1 MRYLPFNP
9 LQDMKDT
16 LLTLTITSMLATTA
30 FADPIH
36 DAAKT
41 GNLAGVQAELDKG
54 VDANEADR
62 SFYDLTPL
70 HWAIS
75 KGVAELLISEGA
87 DVNAITL
94 EGSTPLHFAAW
105 NGRKE
110 IAEILIDN
118 GADLNVINNELA
130 GTPFITALDWAIQQG
145 KTETADLLRKHGGK
159 TAQELNALIDAAKN
173 GDIEVVKQ
181 HLAAGADVNMEAGD
195 GTTPLHNAAIYGHK
209 EVGEILIAEGAD
221 VNAKDDKGRTPLD
234 LAIKE
239 NKTKTADLLRKHGG
253 KTSEEL
259 NALID
264 AAKNGDIEVVKQH
277 LAAGADV
284 NAKIADGTTPLH
296 NAAVYGHTEVAELL
310 IANGANMNAI
320 IVSGRNQGKTPLDLA
335 IWRKKTETA
344 DLLRK
349 HGGRTAEELALMPQ
363 LVYSKGPFDFSFTA
377 KDGKTYVIE
386 VTQDLKQWGELETI
400 EGIGKQVKFI
410 DPRQPLVPFKR
421 NFYRVKLVE

>member
-1 MRYLPFNP
+1 M
-9 LQDMKDT
+9 
-16 LLTLTITSMLATTA
+16 
-30 FADPIH
+30 
-36 DAAKT
+36 
-41 GNLAGVQAELDKG
+41 
-54 VDANEADR
+54 
-62 SFYDLTPL
+62 
-70 HWAIS
+70 
-75 KGVAELLISEGA
+75 
-87 DVNAITL
+87 
-94 EGSTPLHFAAW
+94 HFAAW

-110 IAEILIDN
+110 IAELLIDN

-145 KTETADLLRKHGGK
+145 RTETADLLRKHGGM
-159 TAQELNALIDAAKN
+159 TVEELR
-173 GDIEVVKQ
+173 
-181 HLAAGADVNMEAGD
+181 AGM
-195 GTTPLHNAAIYGHK
+195 TPLHAAAREGLK
-209 EVGEILIAEGAD
+209 EVVELLIAEGAD
-221 VNAKDDKGRTPLD
+221 VNAKITSGGSNKSKTPLD
-234 LAIKE
+234 FAIQYKKPE
-239 NKTKTADLLRKHGG
+239 ITDLLREHGG
-253 KTSEEL
+253 KTGEEL

-264 AAKNGDIEVVKQH
+264 AAKNGDIEAVKQH

-284 NAKIADGTTPLH
+284 NAKDVDGTTPLH
-296 NAAVYGHTEVAELL
+296 NAAVYGHNEVAELL
-310 IANGANMNAI
+310 IANGAEVNAI
-320 IVSGRNQGKTPLDLA
+320 IVSGRNQGKTPVDLA

-400 EGIGKQVKFI
+400 EGTGKQVKFI

>member
-1 MRYLPFNP
+1 MRH
-9 LQDMKDT
+9 T
-16 LLTLTITSMLATTA
+16 LLTLTIASLLATTT

-36 DAAKT
+36 DAAQT
-41 GNLAGVQAELDKG
+41 GDLAGVQAELDKG
-54 VDANEADR
+54 VDANEVDR
-62 SFYDLTPL
+62 SFFNLTPL

-105 NGRKE
+105 NGFTE
-110 IAEILIDN
+110 IAELLIDN

-145 KTETADLLRKHGGK
+145 RTEIADLLRKHGGK
-159 TAQELNALIDAAKN
+159 TSEELFALFEAARTGNIEAAKQAIAD
-173 GDIEVVKQ
+173 GI
-181 HLAAGADVNMEAGD
+181 DVNAEDYRGL
-195 GTTPLHNAAIYGHK
+195 TPLHEAAAFGHN
-209 EVGEILIAEGAD
+209 EVAELLIAKGAE
-221 VNAKDDKGRTPLD
+221 VNAIIVSGGSNKNKTPLD
-234 LAIKE
+234 FAVMKKQNE
-239 NKTKTADLLRKHGG
+239 TADLLRKHGG

-264 AAKNGDIEVVKQH
+264 AAKNGDIEAVKQH
-277 LAAGADV
+277 LAAGAGV
-284 NAKIADGTTPLH
+284 NAKTGDGTTPLH
-296 NAAVYGHTEVAELL
+296 NAAIYGHNEVAELL
-310 IANGANMNAI
+310 IVNGAEVNAI
-320 IVSGRNQGKTPLDLA
+320 IVSGRNQGKTPVDLA

-400 EGIGKQVKFI
+400 EGTGKQVKFI

>member
-1 MRYLPFNP
+1 MDVNKPDSFFN
-9 LQDMKDT
+9 
-16 LLTLTITSMLATTA
+16 
-30 FADPIH
+30 F
-36 DAAKT
+36 
-41 GNLAGVQAELDKG
+41 
-54 VDANEADR
+54 
-62 SFYDLTPL
+62 TPL
-70 HWAIS
+70 HWVIS
-75 KGVAELLISEGA
+75 KRVAELLISEGA

-110 IAEILIDN
+110 IAELLIDN

-145 KTETADLLRKHGGK
+145 RTETADLLRKHGGMTVEELRAGMTPLHAAAREGLKEVVELLIAAGADVNAKDQWFGQKQTPLDFAIQYK
-159 TAQELNALIDAAKN
+159 TAPKPPILLREHGGKTGAELNALLDAAKN
-173 GDIEVVKQ
+173 GDIE
-181 HLAAGADVNMEAGD
+181 A
-195 GTTPLHNAAIYGHK
+195 
-209 EVGEILIAEGAD
+209 
-221 VNAKDDKGRTPLD
+221 
-234 LAIKE
+234 
-239 NKTKTADLLRKHGG
+239 
-253 KTSEEL
+253 
-259 NALID
+259 
-264 AAKNGDIEVVKQH
+264 VKQH

-284 NAKIADGTTPLH
+284 NAKSGDGTTPLH
-296 NAAVYGHTEVAELL
+296 NAAVYGHNEVAELL
-310 IANGANMNAI
+310 IANGAEVNAI
-320 IVSGRNQGKTPLDLA
+320 IVSGRNQGKTPVDLA

-400 EGIGKQVKFI
+400 EGTGKQVKFI
-410 DPRQPLVPFKR
+410 DPRQPLVQFKR